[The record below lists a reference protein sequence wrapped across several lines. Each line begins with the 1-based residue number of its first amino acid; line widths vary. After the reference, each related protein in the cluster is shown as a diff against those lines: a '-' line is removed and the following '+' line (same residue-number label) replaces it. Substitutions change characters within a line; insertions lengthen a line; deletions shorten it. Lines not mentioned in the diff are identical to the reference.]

1 MLSSLTGRSAVEAGF
16 FRRVLGIAVPVTLQA
31 MLQSSFSIV
40 DQIMIGQLGSTA
52 IAGAGL
58 AGKFISIYSVIVSA
72 VGTVAGI
79 MIAQYLGREDR
90 AEVRR
95 SFFLNITAAA
105 AVAALFLVVS
115 LVMPERILGLYIR
128 DKAVIAEGA
137 VYLRLIAWTYLPAA
151 GTTLTA
157 ALLRCLDRASYPLY
171 AGFGAAIL
179 NTLLNYLLIFG
190 KAGLPPLG
198 IRGAALATLLSQLAG
213 FVILLGLMLIRLP
226 RCRALLNGRDPAS
239 GEALRTARA
248 GRAYYLAYLMMLM
261 PILANEFLWSLGE
274 NVYAVIYGRLGTDA
288 STAMTLT
295 NPIQGL
301 MIGALCGLSQAAGV
315 IIGRRLGA
323 GEKDKAYRESRQ
335 LLICGLSGAVL
346 LSCVVI
352 LISVFYVRLFRVGD
366 PVRLLTT
373 QILTAYAMVLPFKVL
388 NMILG
393 GGILRSGGQTA
404 VVMVID
410 IIGTWLFGVPLG
422 LLGAFVLQLP
432 VPAIYFLL
440 SLEEAV
446 RFLISVII
454 FRRRRWMTTLKTA

>member
-1 MLSSLTGRSAVEAGF
+1 MLSSLTGRSSVEAGF

-40 DQIMIGQLGSTA
+40 DQIMIGQLGSAA

-58 AGKFISIYSVIVSA
+58 AGKFASIYSVIAAA

-95 SFFLNITAAA
+95 SFFLNVIAAA
-105 AVAALFLVVS
+105 AVAGLFLLVS
-115 LVMPERILGLYIR
+115 LMIPELILGLYIR
-128 DKAVIAEGA
+128 DEAVIAEGA

-151 GTTLTA
+151 GTTLIA

-190 KAGLPPLG
+190 KAGFEPLG
-198 IRGAALATLLSQLAG
+198 IRGAALATLISQLAG
-213 FVILLGLMLIRLP
+213 FAILLLLMLIRLP
-226 RCRALLNGRDPAS
+226 HCRALLTGRDPAP
-239 GEALRTARA
+239 GETLRAVRA

-323 GEKDKAYRESRQ
+323 GEKDRAYRESCQ

-366 PVRLLTT
+366 PIRLLTT

-393 GGILRSGGQTA
+393 GGIIRSGGQTA
-404 VVMVID
+404 IVMVID

-432 VPAIYFLL
+432 VPAVYFFL